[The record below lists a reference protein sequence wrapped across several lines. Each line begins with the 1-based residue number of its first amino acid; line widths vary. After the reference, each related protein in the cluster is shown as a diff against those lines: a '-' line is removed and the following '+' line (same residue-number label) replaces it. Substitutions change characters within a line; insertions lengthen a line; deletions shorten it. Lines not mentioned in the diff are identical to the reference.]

1 MRSMA
6 KIAIIGAGGYEFPLQ
21 LMNDFLSFP
30 STQAA
35 TYALMDVDAH
45 ALRRTD
51 RLARQLVDAHRL
63 PAVIEPTS
71 DRKEALRGANFVV
84 VCFQVGGRDAYA
96 LDMEIPR
103 KYGVDQ
109 SVGDTLGPG
118 GVFRGLRSMRA
129 LDEIIRDMQELCS
142 DALLLNYANPMSINC
157 WFASAQGVRTAGL
170 CHSVQHTADEL
181 AAIVG
186 FADDDWSFRAAGINH
201 QAWMLE
207 FRHHGHNVLPDLRA
221 AVNAYHRGELSPS
234 RPIDE
239 WYAGGREG
247 VRTAVMNLTGY
258 FQTES
263 SHHASE
269 YYPHF
274 RRTPKDVAAV
284 LPQRWDYLEITRGN
298 NEAELERMAKQFADG
313 TLAVSEEYA
322 ARIVDSIL
330 TDTPRVVYGNVPN
343 TGLITNL
350 PDGCCVELPCLVDQN
365 GVQPTYVGDLP
376 AACAG
381 INLAFGGLPRLRGGR
396 LSSSVARSGL
406 HGRLVGSAHQLAA
419 EPCSDARHDGPDDRR
434 PAAVAPRA
442 ALTARSGVALTGQL
456 ESAFAETT
464 ASWASASA
472 PLTPASARKC
482 ATSSSGG

>member
-1 MRSMA
+1 MT

-30 STQAA
+30 STRDA
-35 TYALMDVDAH
+35 TYALMDIDPTS
-45 ALRRTD
+45 LGRTE

-63 PAVIEPTS
+63 PARIEPTT
-71 DRKEALRGANFVV
+71 DRREALRGAAFVV

-96 LDMEIPR
+96 VDMEIPR
-103 KYGVDQ
+103 RYGVDQ
-109 SVGDTLGPG
+109 TVGDTLGPG
-118 GVFRGLRSMRA
+118 GVFRGLRSMKA
-129 LDEIIRDMQELCS
+129 LDDIVADMHELCP

-157 WFASAQGVRTAGL
+157 WFASAEGIATTGL

-181 AAIVG
+181 ASIMG
-186 FADDDWSFRAAGINH
+186 FKDGDWSFRAAGINH

-207 FRHHGHNVLPDLRA
+207 LRHQGKDVLPDLRA
-221 AVNAYHRGELSPS
+221 AVNAYHRGDLTPARE
-234 RPIDE
+234 IDE

-274 RRTPKDVAAV
+274 RRTPEDVNAL

-298 NEAELERMAKQFADG
+298 NDAELERLATEFSQGM
-313 TLAVSEEYA
+313 LAVSEEYA
-322 ARIVDSIL
+322 AGIVDSVL
-330 TDTPRVVYGNVPN
+330 TNTPRVIYGNVAN

-350 PDGCCVELPCLVDQN
+350 PDGCCVEVPCLVDQN

-381 INLAFGGLPRLRGGR
+381 VNLASVGYQTCVVDSYRLRSKELLYTAISLDR
-396 LSSSVARSGL
+396 LT
-406 HGRLVGSAHQLAA
+406 SALLNLDQIRRMAD
-419 EPCSDARHDGPDDRR
+419 EMIDAQQQWLPELR
-434 PAAVAPRA
+434 
-442 ALTARSGVALTGQL
+442 
-456 ESAFAETT
+456 
-464 ASWASASA
+464 
-472 PLTPASARKC
+472 
-482 ATSSSGG
+482 